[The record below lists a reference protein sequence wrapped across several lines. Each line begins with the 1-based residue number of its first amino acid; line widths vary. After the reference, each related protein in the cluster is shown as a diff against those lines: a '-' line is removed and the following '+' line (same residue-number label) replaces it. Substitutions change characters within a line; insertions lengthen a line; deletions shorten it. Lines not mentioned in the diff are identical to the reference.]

1 MQPLRGRWTYNKL
14 HITLFERLPFW
25 DHVGATGNAQSCISH
40 YFGGF
45 RFGTAW
51 GPIETHTAAYHTI
64 SEASVLGP
72 LRGQWTRTQLHMH
85 YFGGFRFG
93 TAWGPIETHTAAYH
107 TISEASVL
115 GPLRGQWT
123 RTQLHIALFEELP
136 FWDRIW
142 ADERAQNC
150 IFEGLPFWDRLGADG
165 HAQK

>member
-93 TAWGPIETHTAAYH
+93 T
-107 TISEASVL
+107 L
-115 GPLRGQWT
+115 GGQLK
-123 RTQLHIALFEELP
+123 RTPLHITLF
-136 FWDRIW
+136 R
-142 ADERAQNC
+142 R
-150 IFEGLPFWDRLGADG
+150 LPFWDRLGANG
-165 HAQK
+165 HAHSCISHYLRSFRFGTASGPMNAHKTAYLKGFRFGTA